1 MASAAMFAKTWPG
14 LPISAGLGLVAVLL
28 AAVPGLQA
36 HAISPLTLAIIIGM
50 LAGNTV
56 YPVIAMRA
64 EPGVSFARQGLL
76 RLGVVLYG
84 FRLTLQDVGHVGW
97 QGLLIDALMV
107 ASTFALSYQVGTRL
121 LGLDRT
127 VAMLVGAGSAI
138 CGAAAVLATEPVV
151 RGKPEQASVAVAG
164 VVILG
169 TVAMFLYP
177 FLYDL
182 NLLWRVIP
190 GSAATFG
197 IYIGSTVHEVAQVV
211 AAGRQ
216 ISPDATGT
224 AVITKMVRVMML
236 APFLP
241 LLAAWIRAR
250 ARRCSAAG
258 EAGAPGEAGEG
269 VDCPVRVPVFALV
282 FIGTVLFN
290 SLHLLP
296 PAAVA
301 WISGV
306 DTWLLATA
314 MAALGLSTHI
324 DTLRRTGG
332 RALLLACVL
341 FAWLVAGGA
350 AVNRGIALLA
360 R

>member
-1 MASAAMFAKTWPG
+1 MRSVALVSKSWPG
-14 LPISAGLGLVAVLL
+14 LPLSTALGL
-28 AAVPGLQA
+28 AAVWLATVPVLEA

-50 LAGNTV
+50 IVGNTF
-56 YPVIAMRA
+56 YPAIATQS
-64 EPGVSFARQGLL
+64 EPGVIIARQGLL

-84 FRLTLQDVGHVGW
+84 FRLTLQDIGHVGW
-97 QGLLIDALMV
+97 QGVLIDALML
-107 ASTFALSYQVGTRL
+107 ASTFVLSYQIGTRW

-138 CGAAAVLATEPVV
+138 CGAAAVLATAPVV
-151 RGKPEQASVAVAG
+151 RGKPEQAGVAVAG

-182 NLLWRVIP
+182 NLMWRVIP
-190 GSAATFG
+190 GNAATFG
-197 IYIGSTVHEVAQVV
+197 VYIGSTVHEVAQVV

-216 ISPDATGT
+216 VGPAAAAT
-224 AVITKMVRVMML
+224 AVIAKMVRVMML
-236 APFLP
+236 AAFLP
-241 LLAAWIRAR
+241 LLASWLRAR
-250 ARRCSAAG
+250 ARSASAHG
-258 EAGAPGEAGEG
+258 ETGEG
-269 VDCPVRVPVFALV
+269 LDCPVRMPVFALA
-282 FIGTVLFN
+282 FIATVLFN
-290 SLHLLP
+290 SLDLLP
-296 PAAVA
+296 AAAVTVV
-301 WISGV
+301 SRL
-306 DTWLLATA
+306 DTWLLASA

-341 FAWLVAGGA
+341 FIWLVLGGA
-350 AVNRGIALLA
+350 VVNRGIGLLA